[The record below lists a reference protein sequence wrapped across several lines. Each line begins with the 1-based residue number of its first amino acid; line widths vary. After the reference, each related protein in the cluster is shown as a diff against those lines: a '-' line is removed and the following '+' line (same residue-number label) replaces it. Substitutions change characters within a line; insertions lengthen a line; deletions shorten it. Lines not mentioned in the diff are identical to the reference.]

1 MRMNRIFAGALA
13 IAALA
18 ASSAWAG
25 GGGGAGGVTHGFQ
38 YLELDR
44 GLYSLDLQENTVGG
58 FGYGVNRNGE
68 RSGGFG
74 LAFFSDDPSIVLEG
88 GVGGLINGQQF
99 SIGPLTAAAVAWTG
113 IGCLRTDVP
122 GIAGSWVVLFLEA
135 DVEIGW
141 AITPWLQLAGYA
153 GMQLMTNLSPGDV
166 FEGMLFYTPT
176 VGVRIA
182 WGSFGKRPL
191 SW

>member
-1 MRMNRIFAGALA
+1 MRMNRVFVAAAA

-18 ASSAWAG
+18 ASGAWAH

-38 YLELDR
+38 YLELNR
-44 GLYSLDLQENTVGG
+44 GCYSVDVRENTVGG
-58 FGYGVNRNGE
+58 FGYGVDRHGE
-68 RSGGFG
+68 RFGGFG
-74 LAFFSDDPSIVLEG
+74 LAFFSEDPSVVFEG

-113 IGCLRTDVP
+113 VGCLTTDVP
-122 GIAGSWVVLFLEA
+122 GMAGSWITLFLEA
-135 DVEIGW
+135 DVEVGW
-141 AITPWLQLAGYA
+141 ALTPWLQVTGYA
-153 GMQLMTNLSPGDV
+153 GMQLMTNLSPGDP

-182 WGSFGKRPL
+182 WGSF
-191 SW
+191 